1 MIFKSLFILFSF
13 IFFFC
18 WGFGSYHLKI
28 FPYQQIKNIVKNGEI
43 SDKTVNLEKHRE
55 WANNLVK
62 GGYILHVR
70 HAMREKWTDVTAY
83 DAIELIGNVDAR
95 ESTFSRA
102 VCLTEKG
109 IEDAKLLGKAFELAG
124 VKISYVLSSPSC
136 RSRETAIFAF
146 KKINQIEPSILHR
159 TAQKSSQHILMGRK
173 LREELD
179 KVKLNE
185 NENIVISGHAGTLDI
200 DYGNGVGIVDV
211 NNIGSMDQ
219 RLETGIVIIE
229 KVGEKYIAQHK
240 FNSIYE
246 FVNNFFDLPEEDTSN
261 GKFLFNRGFYS
272 PENIKSGFIFDPNDT
287 G

>member
-109 IEDAKLLGKAFELAG
+109 I
-124 VKISYVLSSPSC
+124 
-136 RSRETAIFAF
+136 
-146 KKINQIEPSILHR
+146 
-159 TAQKSSQHILMGRK
+159 
-173 LREELD
+173 
-179 KVKLNE
+179 
-185 NENIVISGHAGTLDI
+185 
-200 DYGNGVGIVDV
+200 
-211 NNIGSMDQ
+211 
-219 RLETGIVIIE
+219 
-229 KVGEKYIAQHK
+229 K
-240 FNSIYE
+240 F
-246 FVNNFFDLPEEDTSN
+246 
-261 GKFLFNRGFYS
+261 
-272 PENIKSGFIFDPNDT
+272 
-287 G
+287 